1 MKTIKRDFPLLLVFL
16 LLDCF
21 SIALA
26 RHFKFLMKLKLF
38 HTPTTSHLDN
48 LDEFNDAIQR
58 RRIERKLFT
67 CNRDDFKLDFINF
80 LKRGKNNG

>member
-1 MKTIKRDFPLLLVFL
+1 
-16 LLDCF
+16 
-21 SIALA
+21 
-26 RHFKFLMKLKLF
+26 MKLKLS
-38 HTPTTSHLDN
+38 HTPTTTSHLDN

-58 RRIERKLFT
+58 RRIEKKLFT